1 MAIPFT
7 VQQFYEVFTHYN
19 EAIWPI
25 QILLYATA
33 LIALTLTFSEQ
44 RWAHRTIALILSGLW
59 IWGGIVYHLIF
70 FTRINAAAW
79 LFGILF
85 IFAAAVFIWFGAVK
99 ERLHFRPASNLRS
112 ILGLV
117 LILYALVIYPLIG
130 FFSGHHYPALPT
142 FGVPC
147 PLTIFTLGILLLT
160 DPPAP
165 LQVLIIPVFWTGI
178 GSVAAIRF
186 GVAQDIGMLVA
197 AAVTLLFRIARP
209 H

>member
-1 MAIPFT
+1 MAMPFT

-25 QILLYATA
+25 QFLLYATA
-33 LIALTLTFSEQ
+33 LIALALAFTEK
-44 RWAHRTIALILSGLW
+44 RRAHRTIGVLLSGLW
-59 IWGGIVYHLIF
+59 FWSGLVYHLVF

-79 LFGILF
+79 LFGMLF
-85 IFAAAVFIWFGAVK
+85 ILAAAAFIWFGAVK
-99 ERLHFRPASNLRS
+99 QRLHFRPVSNLHS
-112 ILGLV
+112 ISGLV

-130 FFSGHHYPALPT
+130 FYSGHHYPALPT

-165 LQVLIIPVFWTGI
+165 FQVLIIPVLWAVI
-178 GSVAAIRF
+178 GSVAVFRF
-186 GVAQDIGMLVA
+186 GVIQDIGMLVA
-197 AAVTLLFRIARP
+197 AAVILLFRIARP

>member
-1 MAIPFT
+1 MPFT

-25 QILLYATA
+25 QFLLYATA
-33 LIALTLTFSEQ
+33 LIALALAFTEK
-44 RWAHRTIALILSGLW
+44 RRAHRTIGVLLSGLW
-59 IWGGIVYHLIF
+59 FWSGLVYHLVF

-79 LFGILF
+79 LFGMLF
-85 IFAAAVFIWFGAVK
+85 ILAAAAFIWFGAVK
-99 ERLHFRPASNLRS
+99 QRLHFRPVSNLHS
-112 ILGLV
+112 ISGLV

-130 FFSGHHYPALPT
+130 FYSGHHYPALPT

-165 LQVLIIPVFWTGI
+165 FQVLIIPVLWAVI
-178 GSVAAIRF
+178 GSVAVFRF
-186 GVAQDIGMLVA
+186 GIIQDIGMLVA
-197 AAVTLLFRIARP
+197 AAVILLFRIARP